1 MTVKLVALIEAKGEL
16 DLLDRTLISKV
27 QPLICKTHNP
37 KTQIWSLP
45 APVAHAPFCR
55 GSEVL
60 VARDAYGSNCCMVA
74 NVKRR
79 N

>member
-1 MTVKLVALIEAKGEL
+1 MMLKLVALIEAEVEQGLSNRTPICEL
-16 DLLDRTLISKV
+16 

-55 GSEVL
+55 ESEVL
-60 VARDAYGSNCCMVA
+60 VVRNAHGLNCCMVT
-74 NVKRR
+74 NVKGR

>member
-1 MTVKLVALIEAKGEL
+1 MTLKLVALIEAEVEL
-16 DLLDRTLISKV
+16 GLSNRTLIYEL

-45 APVAHAPFCR
+45 APVAHAPVCR
-55 GSEVL
+55 GSELL
-60 VARDAYGSNCCMVA
+60 VARDAHDSNCYMVT
-74 NVKRR
+74 NVKGR

>member
-1 MTVKLVALIEAKGEL
+1 MTLKLAALIEVEVEL
-16 DLLDRTLISKV
+16 GLSNWTLICELR
-27 QPLICKTHNP
+27 PLIYKTHNP
-37 KTQIWSLP
+37 KTQILSLP
-45 APVAHAPFCR
+45 ALVAHAPFSR

-74 NVKRR
+74 NVKGR